1 MIAHVAAALLAVVL
15 TVAAVAKLVR
25 PRRTRDELAGLG
37 LVASPALAVVV
48 PVIELTTA
56 ALLVVRPAWGGVLA
70 FALIT
75 AFTAVLVQVI
85 RSGRVARCACFGS
98 LGSEVVSRS
107 GVIRNGLL
115 LVLAVTAATGRG

>member
-1 MIAHVAAALLAVVL
+1 MIAQLAAVVLAVVL
-15 TVAAVAKLVR
+15 AVAAVAKLIR
-25 PRRTRDELAGLG
+25 PRRTREDLAGLG
-37 LVASPALAVVV
+37 LVATPALAVIV

-56 ALLVVRPAWGGVLA
+56 VLLVLRPAWGGVMA
-70 FALIT
+70 FALIA

-98 LGSEVVSRS
+98 LGNEVVSRS
-107 GVIRNGLL
+107 GVIRNAFL